1 LLLHED
7 KLMLLNEDS
16 ICPLPLEETRPF
28 FDTALAALLED
39 QGFPPLLLLLLL
51 LLMLLLLLL
60 MLLLLLLLDD
70 DEDTLLLL
78 DEEGFCLLLEEEG
91 LLLLLD
97 DEDRRLLDEEHCIF
111 AGRTLAESRTEATT
125 AGRSDPSAIARLSCV
140 LMN

>member
-39 QGFPPLLLLLLL
+39 QGFPPLLL
-51 LLMLLLLLL
+51 LLLLLL